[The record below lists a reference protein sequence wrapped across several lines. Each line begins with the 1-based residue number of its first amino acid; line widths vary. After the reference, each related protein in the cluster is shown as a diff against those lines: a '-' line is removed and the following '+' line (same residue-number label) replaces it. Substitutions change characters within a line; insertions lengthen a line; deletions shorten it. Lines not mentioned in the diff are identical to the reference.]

1 MVNRR
6 KSLPV
11 LLRSYESD
19 FRTPDIPLIVRRVAW
34 WSAKRSLKAAANLQL
49 TAQLVR
55 ASQSSL
61 SISLDE

>member
-34 WSAKRSLKAAANLQL
+34 WSAKRSLKAAANLQDNRCSWSEL
-49 TAQLVR
+49 PGFINLA
-55 ASQSSL
+55 
-61 SISLDE
+61 